1 MMSTRIG
8 NLFDVSKV
16 PADTAEIIENFD
28 KIIQNIRPLNS
39 RQMQQLPENI
49 RSLSHQMTD
58 DRAARRLGYMNE
70 NIQLSSYVRY
80 FTWWNLVRLTRL
92 FSNLPD
98 QSFPESDCVCLDLG
112 SGPLTVVTALFLARP
127 ELRKKSLCGI
137 VLTFLQTAWPWVKI
151 SFYLYVQSS
160 MNSRGRLSA

>member
-1 MMSTRIG
+1 MMSIRTG
-8 NLFDVSKV
+8 TLFDVSKV
-16 PADTAEIIENFD
+16 PADIAEIIENFD

-39 RQMQQLPENI
+39 KQMQQLPENI

-70 NIQLSSYVRY
+70 NAQLSSYVRY

-98 QSFPESDCVCLDLG
+98 QSVDG
-112 SGPLTVVTALFLARP
+112 T
-127 ELRKKSLCGI
+127 
-137 VLTFLQTAWPWVKI
+137 
-151 SFYLYVQSS
+151 
-160 MNSRGRLSA
+160 